1 MVSVSSPRPGRPRST
16 SAAPKVMRA
25 ALELAFEGG
34 IQHATVERISTVSG
48 VAKSTIYRRWPN
60 AAAIVM
66 DAFFEEVGPTIA
78 YDLRLPIVENF
89 CHSVG
94 ALVVALKGSRG
105 QLLRELLGAAQADP
119 DLREAFVERWI
130 MPRRRMGREAI
141 EGAIARS
148 ELRPEIDP
156 ELTLDLIYGAVYYH
170 LTVSFSDI
178 DESFAAKLVEEV
190 LNPYLKARA

>member
-94 ALVVALKGSRG
+94 ALVWR
-105 QLLRELLGAAQADP
+105 
-119 DLREAFVERWI
+119 
-130 MPRRRMGREAI
+130 
-141 EGAIARS
+141 
-148 ELRPEIDP
+148 
-156 ELTLDLIYGAVYYH
+156 
-170 LTVSFSDI
+170 
-178 DESFAAKLVEEV
+178 
-190 LNPYLKARA
+190 

>member
-1 MVSVSSPRPGRPRST
+1 
-16 SAAPKVMRA
+16 MRA

-89 CHSVG
+89 CYRT
-94 ALVVALKGSRG
+94 K
-105 QLLRELLGAAQADP
+105 
-119 DLREAFVERWI
+119 
-130 MPRRRMGREAI
+130 
-141 EGAIARS
+141 
-148 ELRPEIDP
+148 
-156 ELTLDLIYGAVYYH
+156 
-170 LTVSFSDI
+170 
-178 DESFAAKLVEEV
+178 
-190 LNPYLKARA
+190 